1 MPKPIHKSAR
11 EISSGRK
18 SSNPIS
24 KLLENHK
31 QKVKQ
36 KREKKAMEVSNNIA
50 ERENQML
57 DLLAGINF
65 TRSKLPAE
73 VLEYKSNPEQPYGD
87 IELTSKWL
95 QRELKNSPAIAI
107 DIKELD
113 SQIIEILHS
122 YKNAID
128 QGNQKE
134 AWGAN
139 RALLSIPEVR
149 NKIVSVEKDKVN
161 NYLESAGKYFDAWRV
176 LIELSEEADNLKI
189 ATDGFNEQYEKKKK
203 EVEESSA
210 ALKAKIEDNDLYLA
224 AFAEIHD
231 KTASDDPMKWTEEMR
246 VVRKWL
252 SEQEF
257 NKLTLG
263 LLYRKVQ
270 AKEIILQNHQN
281 KLEIMQM
288 RVTEL
293 PKPEN
298 QNLHNEYREQLQ
310 FIIDECAEMDVEI
323 DEMLSDLEKVEGQ
336 LEVFDNAPGAIHL
349 RNNIAREAG
358 RFLEEEKQR
367 QSDLINAQ
375 GVNRKQLMDKLGLK
389 TEEEMEILKEQAE
402 KEWEKQVEKMREE
415 TVQLTNTNQERLMN

>member
-18 SSNPIS
+18 SGNPIS

-57 DLLAGINF
+57 DLLGGINL

-149 NKIVSVEKDKVN
+149 NKIVSVESDKVN
-161 NYLESAGKYFDAWRV
+161 NYLDNASQYLDAWRV
-176 LIELSEEADNLKI
+176 LIELSEETDNLKA
-189 ATDGFNEQYEKKKK
+189 ATDTFNEQYENKKK
-203 EVEESSA
+203 EVEEKNA
-210 ALKAKIEDNDLYLA
+210 ALKSKIEDNDLYLA

-270 AKEIILQNHQN
+270 GKEMLLQNN
-281 KLEIMQM
+281 KSKLEIMQM
-288 RVTEL
+288 RVIET

-298 QNLHNEYREQLQ
+298 ENLHNEYKEQLQ
-310 FIIDECAEMDVEI
+310 SIIDECAKMDVEI
-323 DEMLSDLEKVEGQ
+323 DEMLSDLEMVEGQ

-415 TVQLTNTNQERLMN
+415 TEQLTNTNQERMMN

>member
-231 KTASDDPMKWTEEMR
+231 KTASYDPMKWTEEMR

-298 QNLHNEYREQLQ
+298 QNLHNEYKEQLQ

-375 GVNRKQLMDKLGLK
+375 GVNRKQLMDKLGLR

>member
-11 EISSGRK
+11 DISSGRK
-18 SSNPIS
+18 SGNPIS

-95 QRELKNSPAIAI
+95 QRELKNSPAITI

-161 NYLESAGKYFDAWRV
+161 NYLENAGKYFDAWRV
-176 LIELSEEADNLKI
+176 LIELSEETDNLKA
-189 ATDGFNEQYEKKKK
+189 ATDIFNEQYENKKK
-203 EVEESSA
+203 EVEEKNA
-210 ALKAKIEDNDLYLA
+210 ALKSKIENNDLYLA

-270 AKEIILQNHQN
+270 GKEMFLQNN
-281 KLEIMQM
+281 KSKLEIMQM
-288 RVTEL
+288 RVIET

-298 QNLHNEYREQLQ
+298 ENLHNEYKEQLQ
-310 FIIDECAEMDVEI
+310 SIIDECAKMDVEI
-323 DEMLSDLEKVEGQ
+323 DEMLSDLEMVEGQ

-358 RFLEEEKQR
+358 RFLEDEKQR
-367 QSDLINAQ
+367 QSDMINAQ

-389 TEEEMEILKEQAE
+389 TEEEIEILKEQAE

-415 TVQLTNTNQERLMN
+415 TEQLTNTNQERLMN

>member
-11 EISSGRK
+11 DISSGRK
-18 SSNPIS
+18 SGNPIS

-95 QRELKNSPAIAI
+95 QRELKNSPAITI

-113 SQIIEILHS
+113 SQIIEILHN

-176 LIELSEEADNLKI
+176 LIELSEETDNLKA
-189 ATDGFNEQYEKKKK
+189 ATDIFNEQYENKKK
-203 EVEESSA
+203 EVEEKNA
-210 ALKAKIEDNDLYLA
+210 ALKSKIENNDLYLA

-270 AKEIILQNHQN
+270 GKEMLLQNN
-281 KLEIMQM
+281 KSKLEIMQM
-288 RVTEL
+288 SVIET

-298 QNLHNEYREQLQ
+298 ENLHNEYKEQLQ
-310 FIIDECAEMDVEI
+310 SIIDECAKMDVEI
-323 DEMLSDLEKVEGQ
+323 DEMLSDLEMVEGQ

-358 RFLEEEKQR
+358 RFLEDEKQR
-367 QSDLINAQ
+367 QSDMINAQ

-415 TVQLTNTNQERLMN
+415 TEQLTNTNQERLMN

>member
-1 MPKPIHKSAR
+1 
-11 EISSGRK
+11 
-18 SSNPIS
+18 
-24 KLLENHK
+24 
-31 QKVKQ
+31 
-36 KREKKAMEVSNNIA
+36 MEVSNNIA

-57 DLLAGINF
+57 DLLGGINF

-149 NKIVSVEKDKVN
+149 NKIVSVESDKVN
-161 NYLESAGKYFDAWRV
+161 NYLDNASQYLDAWRV
-176 LIELSEEADNLKI
+176 LIELSEETDNLKA
-189 ATDGFNEQYEKKKK
+189 ATDTFNEQYENKKK
-203 EVEESSA
+203 EVEEKNA
-210 ALKAKIEDNDLYLA
+210 ALKSKIEDNDLYLA

-270 AKEIILQNHQN
+270 GKEMLLQNN
-281 KLEIMQM
+281 KSKLEIMQM
-288 RVTEL
+288 RVIET

-298 QNLHNEYREQLQ
+298 ENLHNEYKEQLQ
-310 FIIDECAEMDVEI
+310 SIIDECAKMDVEI
-323 DEMLSDLEKVEGQ
+323 DEMLSDLEMVEGQ

-402 KEWEKQVEKMREE
+402 KRVGEAGRENE
-415 TVQLTNTNQERLMN
+415 GRN

>member
-298 QNLHNEYREQLQ
+298 QNLHNEYKEQLQ

-349 RNNIAREAG
+349 RNNIVREAG

>member
-11 EISSGRK
+11 DISSGRK
-18 SSNPIS
+18 SGNPIS

-176 LIELSEEADNLKI
+176 LIELSEETDNLKA
-189 ATDGFNEQYEKKKK
+189 ATDIFNEQYENKKK
-203 EVEESSA
+203 EVEEKNA
-210 ALKAKIEDNDLYLA
+210 ALKSKIENNDLYLA

-270 AKEIILQNHQN
+270 GKEMLLQNN
-281 KLEIMQM
+281 KSKLEIMQM
-288 RVTEL
+288 SVIET

-298 QNLHNEYREQLQ
+298 ENLHNEYKEQLQ
-310 FIIDECAEMDVEI
+310 SIIDECAKMDVEI
-323 DEMLSDLEKVEGQ
+323 DEMLSDLEMVEGQ

-358 RFLEEEKQR
+358 RFLEDEKQR
-367 QSDLINAQ
+367 QSDMINAQ

-415 TVQLTNTNQERLMN
+415 TEQLTNTNQERLMN

>member
-298 QNLHNEYREQLQ
+298 QNLHNEYKEQLQ

>member
-18 SSNPIS
+18 NSNPIS

-298 QNLHNEYREQLQ
+298 QNLHNEYKEQLQ

>member
-18 SSNPIS
+18 SGNPIS

-57 DLLAGINF
+57 DLLGGINF

-149 NKIVSVEKDKVN
+149 NKIVSVESDKVN
-161 NYLESAGKYFDAWRV
+161 NYLDNASQYLDAWRV
-176 LIELSEEADNLKI
+176 LIELSEETDNLKA
-189 ATDGFNEQYEKKKK
+189 ATDTFNEQYENKKK
-203 EVEESSA
+203 EVEEKNA
-210 ALKAKIEDNDLYLA
+210 ALKSKIEDNDLYLA

-270 AKEIILQNHQN
+270 GKEMLLQNN
-281 KLEIMQM
+281 KSKLEIMQM
-288 RVTEL
+288 RVIET

-298 QNLHNEYREQLQ
+298 ENLHNEYKEQLQ
-310 FIIDECAEMDVEI
+310 SIIDECAKMDVEI
-323 DEMLSDLEKVEGQ
+323 DEMLSDLEMVEGQ

-415 TVQLTNTNQERLMN
+415 TEQLTNTNQERMMN